1 MPYRSAI
8 LAALE
13 DLKDHQTGTPASSVR
28 RRMLDRAAADDG
40 DDAAAAAS
48 WSDASFRTSLKSLAR
63 DGTLVRVGGG
73 GSNYKFSDA
82 RLREMARGLEAR
94 AEKRMEATTGGGGRH
109 LADAA
114 AAASVPPAAA
124 PAAAPRDVAAVVVDC
139 DGGRRHRRRQHPREE
154 PPKGS
159 PKRKTF
165 RAKITMADMGDTIS
179 AVVPPPRDDTMMET
193 DDDRGAAVAKIV
205 PRRVS
210 PRRMYVD
217 VFRFACVCVLCMFVC
232 TRSPARD
239 WDGYCD
245 NGTSKKLITFC
256 IIISSSRTPSSACMY
271 KDIKLVM
278 RETNALLIQQS

>member
-13 DLKDHQTGTPASSVR
+13 DLKDHQTGTPASSIR

-109 LADAA
+109 LADAS
-114 AAASVPPAAA
+114 ASA
-124 PAAAPRDVAAVVVDC
+124 
-139 DGGRRHRRRQHPREE
+139 
-154 PPKGS
+154 
-159 PKRKTF
+159 
-165 RAKITMADMGDTIS
+165 S
-179 AVVPPPRDDTMMET
+179 A
-193 DDDRGAAVAKIV
+193 
-205 PRRVS
+205 
-210 PRRMYVD
+210 
-217 VFRFACVCVLCMFVC
+217 
-232 TRSPARD
+232 
-239 WDGYCD
+239 
-245 NGTSKKLITFC
+245 
-256 IIISSSRTPSSACMY
+256 
-271 KDIKLVM
+271 
-278 RETNALLIQQS
+278 